1 MERVMDTQSHGDLV
15 PSKKIKQHNNNDTHR
30 RGEGGGMGK
39 KNPTFSPLVANREK
53 EIGTR

>member
-30 RGEGGGMGK
+30 RGEEGGMGK